1 MKLLDASDL
10 SVKYDGIEIFSGVD
24 FTIDSGELVGLVG
37 PNGAGKTTLLRTLA
51 GLLPDNA
58 DKTHFLGQTLSAI
71 NRKQLACDLA
81 YLPQG
86 NESHWP
92 VTVETLVMFGR
103 LPHGNP
109 WRGPSNKDHEIV
121 QQTLQACDVSQ
132 FAKRAVDTL
141 SGGER
146 ARVMLARVLA
156 VEPRLLLA
164 DEPVTGLDPG
174 HQLDVMER
182 FRQLS
187 DSGMGIV
194 IVIHDLTLAARYCHR
209 LVLLSEHKIVAQGRP
224 TEVLSAKNLA
234 RCFDIRAH
242 IGSVEGRAF
251 VLPMERC

>member
-1 MKLLDASDL
+1 MNLLDATGL
-10 SVKYDGIEIFSGVD
+10 SVRFDGIEVFSGVD
-24 FTIDSGELVGLVG
+24 FSITSGEVVGLIG

-51 GLLPDNA
+51 GLLPGNA
-58 DKTHFLGQTLSAI
+58 DKTHFLGQPLSAI
-71 NRKQLACDLA
+71 DRKQLARDLA

-92 VTVETLVMFGR
+92 VTVDTLVMFGR

-109 WRGPSNKDHEIV
+109 WRGPSAKDHEIV
-121 QQTLQACDVSQ
+121 QQALQACDVSQ
-132 FAKRAVDTL
+132 FAKRSVDTL

-187 DSGMGIV
+187 DLGMGIV
-194 IVIHDLTLAARYCHR
+194 VVIHDLTLAARYCHR
-209 LVLLSEHKIVAQGRP
+209 LVLLSEHSVVAQGKP
-224 TEVLSAKNLA
+224 DEVLSAKNLA
-234 RCFDIRAH
+234 HCFDIRAH
-242 IGSVEGRAF
+242 IGSVDGHAF
-251 VLPMERC
+251 VVPLERC

>member
-1 MKLLDASDL
+1 MKLLDAAGL
-10 SVKYDGIEIFSGVD
+10 SVSFDGIEIFSGVD
-24 FTIDSGELVGLVG
+24 FSIGAGELVGLIG
-37 PNGAGKTTLLRTLA
+37 PNGAGKTTLLRTLS
-51 GLLPDNA
+51 GLLAYNS
-58 DKTHFLGQTLSAI
+58 DKVHFLGQPLSDI
-71 NRKQLACDLA
+71 NRKQLARDLA

-92 VTVETLVMFGR
+92 VTVDALVMLGR
-103 LPHGNP
+103 LPHSNP
-109 WRGPSNKDHEIV
+109 WRGPSTKDHEIV
-121 QQTLQACDVSQ
+121 RQVLQACDVSQ
-132 FAKRAVDTL
+132 FAKRSVNTL

-187 DSGMGIV
+187 DLGMGIV

-209 LVLLSEHKIVAQGRP
+209 LVLLSEHKVVAQGRP
-224 TEVLSAKNLA
+224 TEVLSAQNLA

-242 IGSVEGRAF
+242 IGSAEGRAF
-251 VLPMERC
+251 VVPIERC